1 MNPSLD
7 EIHHFHDFELLWVLR
22 TVGIRTTTFITQE
35 VENVNKGG

>member
-7 EIHHFHDFELLWVLR
+7 EIYRFRDFELLWVLWA
-22 TVGIRTTTFITQE
+22 VGIRTTAFITQE

>member
-7 EIHHFHDFELLWVLR
+7 EIHHFHDFELLGVLR
-22 TVGIRTTTFITQE
+22 TVGIRTAFITQE